1 MITMNELVDLRM
13 QQHIAHEIYRQQIM
27 QRIPG
32 KLLAPFISLIRPV
45 TRAAKLLAIISING
59 RNFWQTAFVS
69 VTVSAHQSWPRS
81 AGCVRVA
88 VFMASGS

>member
-32 KLLAPFISLIRPV
+32 KYDNFYFKDTNLNHIFIDLKVLFSFITKMNILFQGFFRYCLII
-45 TRAAKLLAIISING
+45 LHLHCII
-59 RNFWQTAFVS
+59 F
-69 VTVSAHQSWPRS
+69 
-81 AGCVRVA
+81 
-88 VFMASGS
+88 

>member
-32 KLLAPFISLIRPV
+32 EFWDFFIFIINKLYTYHLLQNRRPYLSLSEIRFR
-45 TRAAKLLAIISING
+45 T
-59 RNFWQTAFVS
+59 F
-69 VTVSAHQSWPRS
+69 
-81 AGCVRVA
+81 
-88 VFMASGS
+88 

>member
-32 KLLAPFISLIRPV
+32 E
-45 TRAAKLLAIISING
+45 
-59 RNFWQTAFVS
+59 FWETFNIYY
-69 VTVSAHQSWPRS
+69 
-81 AGCVRVA
+81 
-88 VFMASGS
+88 

>member
-32 KLLAPFISLIRPV
+32 KLLPLKGFKHRSIKITQITHPPR
-45 TRAAKLLAIISING
+45 LACG
-59 RNFWQTAFVS
+59 K
-69 VTVSAHQSWPRS
+69 
-81 AGCVRVA
+81 A
-88 VFMASGS
+88 VKHH

>member
-32 KLLAPFISLIRPV
+32 KSSAQLSVLIVVSRAPKILR
-45 TRAAKLLAIISING
+45 NG
-59 RNFWQTAFVS
+59 LS
-69 VTVSAHQSWPRS
+69 CLPSAYEK
-81 AGCVRVA
+81 V
-88 VFMASGS
+88 

>member
-32 KLLAPFISLIRPV
+32 KYDNFYFKDTNLNRIFHGSKSTIFFYNKNEHLIARF
-45 TRAAKLLAIISING
+45 L
-59 RNFWQTAFVS
+59 
-69 VTVSAHQSWPRS
+69 
-81 AGCVRVA
+81 
-88 VFMASGS
+88 

>member
-32 KLLAPFISLIRPV
+32 EWGFISICTYFLYPYLHRTFPMPSAVDCAVNISIKIRLLKLL
-45 TRAAKLLAIISING
+45 N
-59 RNFWQTAFVS
+59 
-69 VTVSAHQSWPRS
+69 
-81 AGCVRVA
+81 
-88 VFMASGS
+88 

>member
-32 KLLAPFISLIRPV
+32 EWGFI
-45 TRAAKLLAIISING
+45 
-59 RNFWQTAFVS
+59 
-69 VTVSAHQSWPRS
+69 
-81 AGCVRVA
+81 
-88 VFMASGS
+88 

>member
-32 KLLAPFISLIRPV
+32 KYDNFYFKDKNLNHIFHRSKSTIFFYNKNEYLI
-45 TRAAKLLAIISING
+45 
-59 RNFWQTAFVS
+59 
-69 VTVSAHQSWPRS
+69 PR
-81 AGCVRVA
+81 
-88 VFMASGS
+88 FL